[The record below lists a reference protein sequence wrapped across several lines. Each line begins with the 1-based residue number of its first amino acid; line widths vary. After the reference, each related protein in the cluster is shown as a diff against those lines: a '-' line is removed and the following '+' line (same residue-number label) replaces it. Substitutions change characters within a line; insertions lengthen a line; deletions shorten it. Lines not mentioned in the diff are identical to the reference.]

1 MANEEHVERLRQ
13 GTYAWNTWR
22 EEGTRPDLRGADL
35 SAARTGDGIG

>member
-13 GTYAWNTWR
+13 GIYCL
-22 EEGTRPDLRGADL
+22 EHMKRGRAPTCAALIL